1 MSYKLTQEYNTAE
14 QMTKNVVYELAG
26 KGYGC
31 STEQV
36 IEDMDIFLH
45 AAILIAVIEDGKLTD
60 KEENDIKYLTS
71 RGNIMSEL
79 KRLYDQSYDWWAIDY
94 YDQTAKNLMVSRAK
108 AIAIPHGD
116 NFFSVLK
123 THDVVFGTNKVV
135 EIGEQLIK
143 VVVTAANLEGLAGTN
158 KYLFERSA
166 QKGWSLIAEVG
177 DKYLF

>member
-1 MSYKLTQEYNTAE
+1 MSYRLSEEYKTAE
-14 QMTKNVVYELAG
+14 QKTRNIAYELAG

-31 STEQV
+31 SVDQV
-36 IEDMDIFLH
+36 IEDMDIFVH

-60 KEENDIKYLTS
+60 REENAIKYLTR

-94 YDQTAKNLMVSRAK
+94 YDQSAKNLMVARAK

-116 NFFSVLK
+116 KFFSVLK
-123 THDVVFGTNKVV
+123 TYDVVFGTDKVL
-135 EIGEQLIK
+135 EIGSHLLQM
-143 VVVTAANLEGLAGTN
+143 VVLAANVEGLAGRD

-166 QKGWSLIAEVG
+166 QKGHSLISEVG